1 MVPTVPAMAKL
12 HHTFKL
18 AVGFGGDA
26 GGSGVL
32 LISQASVLAC

>member
-1 MVPTVPAMAKL
+1 MVPVVPAKAKL

-26 GGSGVL
+26 GGGGFS
-32 LISQASVLAC
+32 